1 MSKVKEWAMDEA
13 DATIDYAIQEVR
25 NGFDQDK
32 AIEILQRN
40 NNVMNFYSVD
50 DLQMIFEHELSDA
63 VRNYDEKLRKTKH

>member
-13 DATIDYAIQEVR
+13 DTTIDFAIQEVR

-40 NNVMNFYSVD
+40 DNVMNFYSVD
-50 DLQMIFEHELSDA
+50 DLHTIFEHELSDA